1 MSSPE
6 CPACAVVRGE
16 RVLPGGI
23 LLREGPF
30 TVHAL
35 DGPTPVPGWLVVTA
49 ARCTRGVYTLEGP
62 ELSALMPLC
71 ARVMQ
76 AQRRALGAEHVYLF
90 SLGDVLQH
98 CHVHLVPRFAQ
109 TPAHL
114 RGRGA
119 FDARPEEHLATAAV
133 EAACRT
139 VQDALALT
147 PEAGS
152 R

>member
-1 MSSPE
+1 MSTPE

-30 TVHAL
+30 VVHAV
-35 DGPTPVPGWLVVTA
+35 DGATPVPGWLVVTA
-49 ARCTRGVYTLEGP
+49 VRCTRAVYTLEGE
-62 ELSALMPLC
+62 ELAALMPLC

-76 AQRRALGAEHVYLF
+76 AQQRGLGAEHVYLF
-90 SLGDVLQH
+90 AIGDVLRH
-98 CHVHLVPRFAQ
+98 CHVHLVPRFAD

-114 RGRGA
+114 RGRGV
-119 FDARPEEHLATAAV
+119 FDARPEEQLGRAAV

-139 VQDALALT
+139 LRDALALT